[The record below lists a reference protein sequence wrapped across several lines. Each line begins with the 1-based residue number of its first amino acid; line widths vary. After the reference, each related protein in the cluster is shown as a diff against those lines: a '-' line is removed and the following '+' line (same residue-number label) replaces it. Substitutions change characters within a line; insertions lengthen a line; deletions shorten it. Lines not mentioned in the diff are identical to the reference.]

1 MNTLHAAFK
10 KLTNAAAFAAAFLFV
25 QAFGHAF
32 AQTPIAPPAAPPASP
47 APPAVIFVS
56 VADKPAV
63 SYDSPSR
70 QGVKQFIYSRF
81 HPLEVLV
88 RVSGWTKVRDAEGG
102 VGWVENSSVGTR
114 KFVTVQ
120 GGTAQIRA
128 AAQFT
133 APVTFEAERGVVL
146 EATGAVAD
154 GWLPVTHASGQSG
167 FVRVN
172 QVWGV

>member
-32 AQTPIAPPAAPPASP
+32 AQAPVAPPAAPPG
-47 APPAVIFVS
+47 PPAVIFVS
-56 VADKPAV
+56 IGDKPAV

-102 VGWVENSSVGTR
+102 VGWVEGASLGTKR
-114 KFVTVQ
+114 FVMVQ

-128 AAQFT
+128 TAQFT

-146 EATGAVAD
+146 EATGAAAD
-154 GWLPVTHASGQSG
+154 GWLPVTHAGGQSG
-167 FVRVN
+167 FVRIN